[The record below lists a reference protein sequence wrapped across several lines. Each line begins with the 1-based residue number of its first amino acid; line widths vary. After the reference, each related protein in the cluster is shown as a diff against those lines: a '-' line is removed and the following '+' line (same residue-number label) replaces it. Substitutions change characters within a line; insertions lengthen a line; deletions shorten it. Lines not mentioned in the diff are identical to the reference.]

1 MWITN
6 QNGRKKSSTMC
17 ALGVIITRT
26 PTNGKW
32 VIANERQER
41 APQRKGRSALGHIY
55 RSGEMRITNYNG
67 RKKSWTVCALG
78 VIPSF
83 RSATV

>member
-6 QNGRKKSSTMC
+6 QNRGKTSWTVC
-17 ALGVIITRT
+17 ALGVITRT

-41 APQRKGRSALGHIY
+41 APQRRGQSALGHIY

-67 RKKSWTVCALG
+67 RKKSWTVCALS

-83 RSATV
+83 RSATA